1 MLACSIFG
9 FLSLMLRGGRVDQ
22 TRPVSLYSS
31 AFAPGIPFYPL
42 PFWGFGS
49 ALAGVG
55 FKSMTGRA
63 AGAFPTRS
71 GSLNSIFSRE

>member
-1 MLACSIFG
+1 ML
-9 FLSLMLRGGRVDQ
+9 LRRARLQ
-22 TRPVSLYSS
+22 PRPVSLYSG

-55 FKSMTGRA
+55 FTSMTG
-63 AGAFPTRS
+63 FPTRS